1 MGIIDNVYPDG
12 VPVAKANVRADD
24 KAGHRRNVPDVDTVQ
39 NNDFSGQTAGLY
51 VRSLQGF
58 FDLDTSDSTTAHN
71 GTTVLVDYA
80 GNRFKI
86 IPAPSGDVAGDTH
99 AASAKATPDDADEIP
114 LVDTAASNILKK
126 LTWANLKAALASTFL
141 SSGLIRERLTA
152 NRTYYVASSGGG
164 GSDSN
169 SGLSALAPFLTIQKA
184 IDTVA
189 GLDCS
194 IYDVS
199 ISCAAATYAPFVLKS
214 FLGAGKVTITG
225 DTTTPAN
232 CIVASTAAD
241 GVGGSNVIGRY
252 KIEGFKFTNATSGSH
267 IKIYNT
273 YLELGANDYG
283 AATAAHVWTEQNAYV
298 EFTANYTISGGGTRH
313 LFATTGAVIV
323 CSSRTVTLTGT
334 PAFSTAFIV
343 GSRCSVFNLNLNTY
357 SGSATGARYLL
368 TYNAI
373 ADVAGAGASYLPGN
387 SVGATLYGGQYQ

>member
-1 MGIIDNVYPDG
+1 MGIIDTVYPDG
-12 VPVAKANVRADD
+12 SPVAKANVRADD
-24 KAGHRRNVPDVDTVQ
+24 KTGHRRNVPDVDTVQ

-80 GNRFKI
+80 GNRFKKLEI
-86 IPAPSGDVAGDTH
+86 GSGNA
-99 AASAKATPDDADEIP
+99 
-114 LVDTAASNILKK
+114 
-126 LTWANLKAALASTFL
+126 
-141 SSGLIRERLTA
+141 RERLTA

-343 GSRCSVFNLNLNTY
+343 GSRCSALNLNLNTY